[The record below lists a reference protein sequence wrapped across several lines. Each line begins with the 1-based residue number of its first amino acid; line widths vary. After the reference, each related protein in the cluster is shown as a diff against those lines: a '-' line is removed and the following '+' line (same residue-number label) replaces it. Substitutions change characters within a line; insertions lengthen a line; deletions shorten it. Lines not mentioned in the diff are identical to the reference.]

1 MDKNPEQ
8 QVSELLTNLHPDLYS
23 VLCEK
28 RQTAGSLLEFKGW
41 DKRRLRR
48 LEKHAGLDALASL
61 VLLLRLAAKAEQHKQ
76 AFEFG
81 SAVCRVLLM
90 MGAGLVAHGIA
101 RPLAEY
107 ITEYV
112 LVLANHDG
120 QHPCFGQEGFIYAAR
135 SLARTARVVEGNENK
150 RLTPREK
157 SGLMLDLLD
166 DKFNVPFSGLVATRQ
181 FRSPTDKAE
190 LNNSSQLT
198 R

>member
-1 MDKNPEQ
+1 MFPSTLTPEQ
-8 QVSELLTNLHPDLYS
+8 EFTGHYRP
-23 VLCEK
+23 
-28 RQTAGSLLEFKGW
+28 TAGTLLELKGW

-61 VLLLRLAAKAEQHKQ
+61 VLLLRLAAKAGQHKE

-81 SAVCRVLLM
+81 SSVCRVLLM

-107 ITEYV
+107 ITEYL

-120 QHPCFGQEGFIYAAR
+120 RHPCFGQEGFIHAAR
-135 SLARTARVVEGNENK
+135 RLARTAWAVEGNENK

-157 SGLMLDLLD
+157 ADLMLDLLD
-166 DKFNVPFSGLVATRQ
+166 DKFNVPFSGLIATRQ
-181 FRSPTDKAE
+181 SRSSTDEAE

-198 R
+198 G